1 MANPEIYLPLNLQQ
15 LVDLL
20 MQLPKKQ
27 KEQLIDLLLEKDITI
42 SEEQKQ
48 IVRSRIKKYKAR
60 PDKLVPEAD
69 AWKQIN
75 AG

>member
-20 MQLPKKQ
+20 MQLPRKQ

-69 AWKQIN
+69 AWDQIN
-75 AG
+75 AD